1 MTDTTSTDEA
11 IAELRRQVSEL
22 SGLSLATGVLLT
34 QLLQSMTLKELS
46 PQRAATKIISNAREA
61 VEGFTSMPGHAD
73 PVMKAR
79 ALDAVEQYETQI
91 RSVLPV

>member
-1 MTDTTSTDEA
+1 MTATPSTDE

-46 PQRAATKIISNAREA
+46 PQRAATKIITNAREA
-61 VEGFTSMPGHAD
+61 VEGFTSMPGHND
-73 PVMKAR
+73 PVMKER
-79 ALDAVEQYETQI
+79 ALAAVEQYETQI
-91 RSVLPV
+91 RSVLPI

>member
-1 MTDTTSTDEA
+1 MTDTPSTDE
-11 IAELRRQVSEL
+11 IAELKRQVSEL

-46 PQRAATKIISNAREA
+46 PQRAASKIITNAREA
-61 VEGFTSMPGHAD
+61 VEGFTSLPGQND

-79 ALDAVEQYETQI
+79 ALEAVEQYETQI
-91 RSVLPV
+91 RSVLPI

>member
-1 MTDTTSTDEA
+1 
-11 IAELRRQVSEL
+11 
-22 SGLSLATGVLLT
+22 
-34 QLLQSMTLKELS
+34 
-46 PQRAATKIISNAREA
+46 
-61 VEGFTSMPGHAD
+61 MPGHAD

>member
-1 MTDTTSTDEA
+1 MTDTTSIDET
-11 IAELRRQVSEL
+11 IADLKRQVSEL

-34 QLLQSMTLKELS
+34 QLLQSNTLKELS
-46 PQRAATKIISNAREA
+46 PQRAATKIITNAREA
-61 VEGFTSMPGHAD
+61 VEGFTSIAGQED

-79 ALDAVEQYETQI
+79 ALEAIEQYETQI

>member
-1 MTDTTSTDEA
+1 MTDKTPTEE
-11 IAELRRQVSEL
+11 IAELKRQVSEL
-22 SGLSLATGVLLT
+22 SGLSLATGVILT

-46 PQRAATKIISNAREA
+46 PQRAATKIINSAREA
-61 VEGFTSMPGHAD
+61 VEGFTSMPGHDD